1 MFAEIPATPLG
12 TARRAARSPSR
23 WLRATEM
30 SADSTPFDDDD
41 AFTEDSVVSDVLAG
55 SGFLPTATTSAGALP
70 SGWALNE
77 YRIESLLGGGGFGLT
92 YLAHDTLL
100 DCKVAI
106 KEFLPTDLAVRGDGQ
121 RVLPRSGPAVEMFE
135 QGLRRFLDESRVLAT
150 FRHPNIVRVNRFF
163 EANGSAYMVMDY
175 VQGRTLNQWVRERE
189 AVMDRATLLA
199 IVKPLMEGLQAIHDG
214 GFLHRDVKPAN
225 ICIRDDGT
233 PVLLDFG
240 AARRYHDAEHT
251 LTAIVTP
258 GFAPF
263 EQYHSHGNQGPWT
276 DIYSLAAVMYWL
288 VTGQRPVES
297 AARVHSDPLL
307 PASKAADSGTFG
319 ASLLRAIEW
328 GLEPHEAKR
337 PRSVADFRRVFMP
350 APAPAAR
357 GPLASDAPT
366 RAPAVR
372 ATGASEERRTIVCSV
387 LYAQIDRSVDLDT
400 AQRLACKSELD
411 DALARAAR
419 SVDAD
424 SRLIHDTA
432 DGAALCLLGQP
443 EDACVV
449 AQKLRR
455 LDLGQAGGGLRQGI
469 NLGPVRVIRAGS
481 GALDVQGDGLD
492 SARTLAGLARAGQVL
507 VSRAYYE
514 TVSAL
519 GSGAPDGLR
528 TTGLRADIASRSQ
541 EVFELDAA
549 SGITRRTDEAQ
560 PALAQ
565 DALTPVLEALL
576 ARHIGPMAR
585 VLVTRI
591 APLST
596 SPTQLVEQLATHIP
610 GEAQRAGFLIEAK
623 RHIAGSTGMSSLA
636 RSGDAQSSA
645 RRSSPPTTSA
655 RSVMFGARP
664 LDDALIADIEL
675 RLARLIGP
683 MARILVGRALKRVST
698 EQALL
703 EELSRDI
710 PDPVQRAAFLAGK

>member
-1 MFAEIPATPLG
+1 MANAPRP
-12 TARRAARSPSR
+12 PSG
-23 WLRATEM
+23 LE
-30 SADSTPFDDDD
+30 DDE
-41 AFTEDSVVSDVLAG
+41 ALTEDSVNAAVLAG
-55 SGFLPTATTSAGALP
+55 SGFLPTANTSPGALP

-106 KEFLPTDLAVRGDGQ
+106 KEFLPTDIAVRGDGQ
-121 RVLPRSGPAVEMFE
+121 RVMPRAGPAVEMFE
-135 QGLRRFLDESRVLAT
+135 QGLRRFLDESRALAN
-150 FRHPNIVRVNRFF
+150 FRHPHIVRVSRFF

-175 VQGRTLNQWVRERE
+175 EQGRPLHQWVRERG
-189 AVMDRATLLA
+189 APMDRTTLLA
-199 IVKPLMEGLQAIHDG
+199 IVKPLLEGLHVIHEG
-214 GFLHRDVKPAN
+214 GFLHRDIKPPN

-240 AARRYHDAEHT
+240 AARRYHDTEHT

-288 VTGQRPVES
+288 VTGQRPIES
-297 AARVHSDPLL
+297 AARVQDDPLV
-307 PASKAADSGTFG
+307 PASKIADAAVYG
-319 ASLLRAIEW
+319 ASLLRAIDW
-328 GLEPHEAKR
+328 GLEPHDTRR
-337 PRSVADFRRVFMP
+337 PRTVADFRRVFMP
-350 APAPAAR
+350 AQSTAR
-357 GPLASDAPT
+357 GPLAAGTDSTPAVP
-366 RAPAVR
+366 PAVR
-372 ATGASEERRTIVCSV
+372 ASGASEERRTIVCSV
-387 LYAQIDRSVDLDT
+387 LYAQIDQSMDLDT

-424 SRLIHDTA
+424 SRLILDTT
-432 DGAALCLLGQP
+432 DGTALCLLGQP

-449 AQKLRR
+449 AQHLRKLDFIDAR
-455 LDLGQAGGGLRQGI
+455 GNGSGLKQGI
-469 NLGPVRVIRAGS
+469 NLGPVRVSRAGT
-481 GALDVQGDGLD
+481 GALDLHGDGLD
-492 SARTLAGLARAGQVL
+492 AARALAELAHAGQVL

-519 GSGAPDGLR
+519 GSGTPDGLHITR
-528 TTGLRADIASRSQ
+528 QRIEIASRSQ
-541 EVFELDAA
+541 EVFELDSG
-549 SGITRRTDEAQ
+549 SGITRRMDDAQ
-560 PALAQ
+560 PGVAE
-565 DALTPVLEALL
+565 DPLTPVLEALL

-591 APLST
+591 APQTHS
-596 SPTQLVEQLATHIP
+596 STQLIEQLSTHIP
-610 GEAQRAGFLIEAK
+610 NEAQRAGFLIEAK
-623 RHIAGSTGMSSLA
+623 RHIAKSASISS
-636 RSGDAQSSA
+636 R
-645 RRSSPPTTSA
+645 TSA
-655 RSVMFGARP
+655 AASTSQRSAPASMPATRNRPAESRP
-664 LDDALIADIEL
+664 LDDRVIADIEH

-683 MARILVGRALKRVST
+683 MARILVGRALKRTRT

-710 PDPVQRAAFLAGK
+710 PDPVQRAAFLAGQ

>member
-1 MFAEIPATPLG
+1 MAGGP
-12 TARRAARSPSR
+12 
-23 WLRATEM
+23 
-30 SADSTPFDDDD
+30 TPFGDDDE
-41 AFTEDSVVSDVLAG
+41 AFTEDSVNSDVLAG
-55 SGFLPTATTSAGALP
+55 SGFLPTANASPGALP
-70 SGWALNE
+70 VGWALNE

-100 DCKVAI
+100 DCKVAV
-106 KEFLPTDLAVRGDGQ
+106 KEFLPTDIAVRGDAQ
-121 RVLPRSGPAVEMFE
+121 RVLPRAGPAVEMFE
-135 QGLRRFLDESRVLAT
+135 QGLRRFLDESRALAT
-150 FRHPNIVRVNRFF
+150 FRHPNIVRVSRFF
-163 EANGSAYMVMDY
+163 EANGTAYMVMDY
-175 VQGRTLNQWVRERE
+175 VQGRTLNQWVRERND
-189 AVMDRATLLA
+189 AIDRTTLLA
-199 IVKPLMEGLQAIHDG
+199 IVKPLLDGLQVVHDG
-214 GFLHRDVKPAN
+214 GFLHRDIKPAN

-240 AARRYHDAEHT
+240 AARRYHDTEHT

-297 AARVHSDPLL
+297 AARVHNDPLR
-307 PASKAADSGTFG
+307 PAAKAADAAIFG
-319 ASLLRAIEW
+319 ASLLRAIDW
-328 GLEPHEAKR
+328 ALEPHETRR

-350 APAPAAR
+350 VPAAR
-357 GPLASDAPT
+357 GPLASGTPP
-366 RAPAVR
+366 APAVR
-372 ATGASEERRTIVCSV
+372 ASGASEERRTIVCSV

-424 SRLIHDTA
+424 SRLIHDTE

-449 AQKLRR
+449 AQRLRA
-455 LDLGQAGGGLRQGI
+455 LDLGDEGGGLRQGI
-469 NLGPVRVIRAGS
+469 NLGPVRVTRAGT
-481 GALDVQGDGLD
+481 GALDVHGDGLD
-492 SARTLAGLARAGQVL
+492 AARTLAGLARAGQVL
-507 VSRAYYE
+507 VSRAYFE

-519 GSGAPDGLR
+519 GSGAPVGLHA
-528 TTGLRADIASRSQ
+528 TGQRAEIASRSQ
-541 EVFELDAA
+541 EVFELDAR
-549 SGITRRTDEAQ
+549 SGITRRVDDAQ
-560 PALAQ
+560 PGLAQ

-591 APLST
+591 GPKVA
-596 SPTQLVEQLATHIP
+596 SPALLIEQLATHIP
-610 GEAQRAGFLIEAK
+610 GDAQRAGFLIEAK
-623 RHIAGSTGMSSLA
+623 RHIAGTTGVSSTV
-636 RSGDAQSSA
+636 RSASIDTVSASRRSTPLTTTSRSSA
-645 RRSSPPTTSA
+645 
-655 RSVMFGARP
+655 FGPRP
-664 LDDALIADIEL
+664 LDDALIADIEH
-675 RLARLIGP
+675 RLARRIGP
-683 MARILVGRALKRVST
+683 MARILVGRALKRVSD